1 MSKLA
6 EIRPTWGFWKQFHWL
21 RNQGEHVNHKKL
33 WRIYKAARLSMRR
46 KTRKRIAER
55 IKRPLVQP
63 LCPNLTWSM
72 DFMRDSLFHGKPFRA
87 FNVIDDF
94 NRESLTITIAKSITS
109 ERVIAELEQLSQ
121 WHGLPEKIRVDNGP
135 EFIADALSNWC
146 KHPSRNIQLL
156 FIQKGKPSQN
166 VYIERFNKTFRED
179 ILDAHLFDDPKQ
191 VQQMANEWIW
201 IYNND
206 RPHESLGNIT
216 PAQFLLKYG
225 KLHAHPRGQ
234 HEFPTFQQDN
244 NNKQSQINQLLE
256 NSTFE

>member
-33 WRIYKAARLSMRR
+33 WRIYKAARLS
-46 KTRKRIAER
+46 TRKRIPER

-63 LCPNLTWSM
+63 LCSNLTWSM

-121 WHGLPEKIRVDNGP
+121 WRGLPEKIRVDNGP

-166 VYIERFNKTFRED
+166 GYIERFNKTFRED
-179 ILDAHLFDDPKQ
+179 ILDAYLFDDPKQ